1 MGIEGGAALMAAIAI
16 PTQATGLN
24 RIEASY
30 DAAHP
35 EQGVA
40 KKLSRA
46 WEQQLLA
53 IPQQGG

>member
-1 MGIEGGAALMAAIAI
+1 MAAIAI